1 MGADYLR
8 FSWRDLRTL
17 AVETD
22 KQLWLKF
29 ARASF
34 FANANIRPIEP
45 TEMVPYNLRVRVS
58 AAEVFS
64 ALDRARR

>member
-1 MGADYLR
+1 M
-8 FSWRDLRTL
+8 
-17 AVETD
+17 ETD